1 MENDVTMTARMTMFE
16 HCKDILTRVAS
27 LFAKKI
33 QKGAEFDYVKGYG
46 S

>member
-1 MENDVTMTARMTMFE
+1 METACGKENDVTMTARMTMFE

-33 QKGAEFDYVKGYG
+33 PKRGRI
-46 S
+46 

>member
-1 MENDVTMTARMTMFE
+1 MTMFE
-16 HCKDILTRVAS
+16 HCKDILTVLAS

-33 QKGAEFDYVKGYG
+33 PKRAEFDYVKGYG